1 MRQCGFVL
9 FLLIYSLTV
18 TAQDTVPKLSKKLF
32 GFAPL
37 TDTIPSRKQGIIVL
51 PLLYFT
57 PDTRWAY
64 GGAGAY
70 YFRVPSRDSSKAD
83 ARTSYVQF
91 LADYTENK
99 QLDIWSTWNIF
110 TRNENYLLKGDARFR
125 NFPDRFYGIGN
136 NTTEKEMERY
146 SYNLLQMKAMFLR
159 KIKPGLFLGLDYQYE
174 YQYNFSY
181 TAGGQ
186 LETGTITGFEGGL
199 GTGFGIVGIHDN
211 RDNIINAYKGSLLE
225 LSSYFFVPKMGSN
238 FRYTNLNAQYQKYW
252 QLRHKHVLALQ
263 TRMRLT
269 YGNVPFLA
277 LSTLGGDDLLRGY
290 ARNRFRD
297 NHFAGTQIEYRFPL
311 FWRLGMVGFAGVG
324 DVFGPASLVS
334 WNNLKYSIG
343 SGLRLIVD
351 PAERLN
357 IRLDFGYG
365 REGAQ
370 WYFMVAESF

>member
-1 MRQCGFVL
+1 
-9 FLLIYSLTV
+9 T
-18 TAQDTVPKLSKKLF
+18 
-32 GFAPL
+32 
-37 TDTIPSRKQGIIVL
+37 RKQGIIVL
-51 PLLYFT
+51 PLLYYT

-70 YFRVPSRDSSKAD
+70 YFRVPSRDSNQAD

-136 NTTEKEMERY
+136 STTKEEMERY
-146 SYNLLQMKAMFLR
+146 SYNLLQLKAMFLK
-159 KIKPGLFLGLDYQYE
+159 KIRPGLFLGLDYQYE
-174 YQYNFSY
+174 FQYDFSY
-181 TAGGQ
+181 TAGGL
-186 LETGTITGFEGGL
+186 LESGNITGSRGGT
-199 GTGFGIVGIHDN
+199 GTGFGIVGIRDN

-225 LSSYFFVPKMGSN
+225 LSSYFFVPAMGSN

-252 QLRHKHVLALQ
+252 QLRHKHILALQ

-269 YGNVPFLA
+269 YGDVPFLA

-324 DVFGPASLVS
+324 DVFGSSSQVRL
-334 WNNLKYSIG
+334 NTLKYSVG
-343 SGLRLIVD
+343 SGLRLVVD

-357 IRLDFGYG
+357 IRFDYGYG
-365 REGAQ
+365 REGGQ